1 MDLNALL
8 LFAKV
13 VEANSFSGA
22 ARRLGMPVSTL
33 SRRVAELEDQLSARL
48 LERSTRSLRLTAIGG
63 EVLEHARRS
72 VEIGEAVDAVVS
84 DRMAEIAGLL
94 RLSAPPS
101 ISDSLLAP
109 LIEAFQA
116 AHPAARV
123 QVFVTERLI
132 DHVAEGIDLSFHVGR
147 LRDSSLVARRILTYR
162 HRLVASPAYLARAG
176 APSRPQDLLAHRML
190 AFSHGRAEA
199 RWPLRHV
206 DGAQSERLAFVPHL
220 AMNDFAG
227 LAAALVAGAG
237 IGDLPPVV
245 QPELLRDGRL
255 VEVMPDWRFPV
266 FDLSVVH
273 LGSRHVPRAVRVF
286 KDLAAR
292 IGPALFP
299 DLPL

>member
-1 MDLNALL
+1 
-8 LFAKV
+8 
-13 VEANSFSGA
+13 
-22 ARRLGMPVSTL
+22 
-33 SRRVAELEDQLSARL
+33 
-48 LERSTRSLRLTAIGG
+48 
-63 EVLEHARRS
+63 
-72 VEIGEAVDAVVS
+72 
-84 DRMAEIAGLL
+84 
-94 RLSAPPS
+94 
-101 ISDSLLAP
+101 
-109 LIEAFQA
+109 
-116 AHPAARV
+116 
-123 QVFVTERLI
+123 
-132 DHVAEGIDLSFHVGR
+132 
-147 LRDSSLVARRILTYR
+147 
-162 HRLVASPAYLARAG
+162 
-176 APSRPQDLLAHRML
+176 ML
-190 AFSHGRAEA
+190 AFTHGRAEA

-206 DGAQSERLAFVPHL
+206 DGARTERLAFVPHL

-292 IGPALFP
+292 LGPALFP